1 MTKIS
6 LSGRW
11 TLNPVLNHLT
21 PEEARGLPA
30 DIPIPVPGDIAS
42 ALLAANLIPDPF
54 AGRAELECL
63 WIGRTDWR
71 LSTVFTIPSDNS
83 SDNSSDR
90 LTHALLAFPVLDT
103 VAEIIV
109 NGKETARSRNMFR
122 PLFIEV
128 TPEVRPGAANTLDV
142 IIRSPE
148 TYTAEAAE
156 NLPYPVPFTGH
167 FPWEW
172 RHRNLLRKAACH
184 GGWDWGLTLLTG
196 GIYQEPTLT
205 LNAPG
210 RAEYLSAQA
219 VPVPESDQWH
229 LTVTLDY
236 ESRESGHLA
245 VSYTLRPFVP
255 SPAPPAEIS
264 LPVSAGGAPQ
274 PLQGAPRPPAPP
286 PPPILTQTRTHP
298 LAPGPNRLEI
308 TLTVESPQLWWP
320 AGHGTPALYELE
332 VVLVHQTLVP
342 GGPDPSRPA
351 PPGTPPQQSP
361 DAPLHPSFT
370 APPSAPP
377 GGPPQQQAAPA
388 HSPGGPPE
396 QQAGPPHSPDAPFDA
411 PPEQQAAPAHSP
423 VGPPEQQSAPAPPF
437 SEKLTRRIG
446 FRTVEVIV
454 ENDEVGRSMAF
465 RVNGRDIFAKGA
477 NWIPVDAFPARQTPG
492 VYRRLLTD
500 AVRANMNMIR
510 LWGGGQY
517 ENDAFYEICDELG
530 LMIWHDMMFSCS
542 LYPAREDFL
551 AEVDAEIRHQIR
563 RLEHHPAIVIWCG
576 NNENLGALTWFPE
589 SRDNRD
595 RYLVDYDRL
604 NEGIIGRAVKEL
616 DPRRTWW
623 PSSPSAGEGD
633 YSDCW
638 HDDTKGDM
646 HYWSV
651 WHEGK
656 PFEAYYEVTPRFC
669 SEFGFQSFPLLPG
682 VASFTRDDDRNITSP
697 VMRHHQKNSGGN
709 TRILGT
715 MARYFR
721 MPADFA
727 DFLWLSQVQQAWAM
741 RTAVDYWRSR
751 RPVCMGAL
759 YWQLND
765 LWPVAS
771 WSGIE
776 YSGSWKLLHYEAAR
790 FFAPVSLSLYKKDG
804 FVHLW
809 GLNDTP
815 RDAHGAVCLKLMS
828 FTGEELQVWN
838 LGDRRCPAGSA
849 AEFISLPM
857 DTLRAPSSGNFPSA
871 PPSNAAV
878 NSIIPDVVD
887 EGLTDRFITA
897 EWHPPSAP
905 SPEVNSFP
913 QVTTSLFLTPPR
925 DCELQSAS
933 VKVSPGAAPDTLTLE
948 TDVPA
953 FFVTPET
960 RCPGRFSDAGFTL
973 LPGAPV
979 TLRFIPSDA
988 GPVKNLAEN
997 PRIRHLRSVY

>member
-1 MTKIS
+1 MTKIN

-21 PEEARGLPA
+21 PEEARSLPA

-103 VAEIIV
+103 VAEVIV

-148 TYTAEAAE
+148 TYTAEAAK

-210 RAEYLSAQA
+210 RTEYLSAQA
-219 VPVPESDQWH
+219 VPVPESDQWN

-236 ESRESGHLA
+236 ESREAGSLA

-255 SPAPPAEIS
+255 SPAPPAE
-264 LPVSAGGAPQ
+264 GAPP
-274 PLQGAPRPPAPP
+274 PLQGAPRPPA
-286 PPPILTQTRTHP
+286 PPILTQTRTHP
-298 LAPGPNRLEI
+298 LAPGPNRLKI
-308 TLTVESPQLWWP
+308 TLTVESPEIWWP

-332 VVLVHQTLVP
+332 AALVHQTPAASEQAQPAPSP
-342 GGPDPSRPA
+342 GGPLGA
-351 PPGTPPQQSP
+351 PP
-361 DAPLHPSFT
+361 HPSFT
-370 APPSAPP
+370 GRPPA
-377 GGPPQQQAAPA
+377 
-388 HSPGGPPE
+388 PGGPPE
-396 QQAGPPHSPDAPFDA
+396 QQAGPAPCA
-411 PPEQQAAPAHSP
+411 QPAHSP
-423 VGPPEQQSAPAPPF
+423 GGPLEGPDPPAPAPPF

-477 NWIPVDAFPARQTPG
+477 NWIPADAFPARQTPG

-682 VASFTRDDDRNITSP
+682 VASFTREDDRNITSP

-721 MPADFA
+721 MPGDFA

-809 GLNDTP
+809 GINDTA

-857 DTLRAPSSGNFPSA
+857 DTLRAPSPGDSPPAA
-871 PPSNAAV
+871 PPSPGV
-878 NSIIPDVVD
+878 SPVIPDVVD
-887 EGLTDRFITA
+887 EGLTDRFIIA

-913 QVTTSLFLTPPR
+913 HVTTSLFLTSPR

-933 VKVSPGAAPDTLTLE
+933 VKVSPGAAPDTFTLE
-948 TDVPA
+948 TDLPA

-960 RCPGRFSDAGFTL
+960 RSPGRFSDAGFTL